1 MELDHESKELTV
13 FKSNRDRDERQNEA
27 LYVLDEDGIVHE
39 LIVNI
44 DGIHDCNRKID
55 FSGHDL
61 KEIIDDDW
69 GRAHINTKAIIY
81 KDIVYLGPSQFS
93 NGRTI

>member
-1 MELDHESKELTV
+1 MELRIILES
-13 FKSNRDRDERQNEA
+13 FKSQNEA
-27 LYVLDEDGIVHE
+27 LYILDEDSIVHE

-55 FSGHDL
+55 FSDHDL

-69 GRAHINTKAIIY
+69 GRAHINTKALIY
-81 KDIVYLGPSQFS
+81 KETVYLAPSEFA
-93 NGRTI
+93 NGKTSIKRFNWS